1 MRLIA
6 IACAWVC
13 PTCHH
18 HNPVWRMVCR
28 RCRTER
34 PLGA

>member
-1 MRLIA
+1 MRLLG
-6 IACAWVC
+6 IACPWIC
-13 PTCHH
+13 PTCNHR
-18 HNPVWRMVCR
+18 NPVWRMACR